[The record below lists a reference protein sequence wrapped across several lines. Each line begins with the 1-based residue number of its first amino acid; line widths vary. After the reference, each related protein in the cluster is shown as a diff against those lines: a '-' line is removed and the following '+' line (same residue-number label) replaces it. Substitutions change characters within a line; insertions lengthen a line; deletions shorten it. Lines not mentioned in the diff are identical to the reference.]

1 MIFLILLIIC
11 GFVLLIYGA
20 NWLVNGASALAKR
33 YHITDLTIGLTIVAF
48 GTSAPEL
55 VVNGIASADGLSD
68 MVYANIIGSNIFNLF
83 VILGIVGVIIPI
95 TVKASMIWKEIPIS
109 LLAVIGV
116 LLLSN
121 GFYVAKDSQ
130 LTRVDGLVLLLGFA
144 SFLWYVFTQLNTT
157 DTSHGAS
164 SIEIKSNRIGLYII
178 VGLIAMIIGGKL
190 VVDNAVL
197 IATTLGLSKKL
208 IGLTIVAAGTSLPEL
223 VTSGVAAWKKNSDIA
238 IGNVIGSNIFNLLLI
253 LPLSAMISP
262 VEYNPLFDR
271 DLMLLIGGTCCLFA
285 AMFVS
290 GKKKLD
296 RWEAALLLVT
306 YLVYIGWQIWSE
318 N

>member
-83 VILGIVGVIIPI
+83 VILGIVGVIMPI

-271 DLMLLIGGTCCLFA
+271 DLMLLIGGTCFLFA